1 MIVWNKVLKFV
12 CSRYDSM
19 YLTMCNPAVVCDA
32 TLAIS
37 EQKKIKKALVWTESA
52 SHKRAIV
59 K

>member
-1 MIVWNKVLKFV
+1 
-12 CSRYDSM
+12 M

-32 TLAIS
+32 TLAGG
-37 EQKKIKKALVWTESA
+37 KKEALVWTSA